1 MKHFTKIKN
10 YLIKIWL
17 TKALLITIDWVKI
30 KRKNNYLINRR

>member
-17 TKALLITIDWVKI
+17 TKAFLITRDWVKI
-30 KRKNNYLINRR
+30 